1 MPLQTPAK
9 IKSNILIIDDDKNI
23 LKILSKLLEKEGYA
37 VTTTETGQEAL
48 DKIKNQNYN
57 VVLIDVKLQDV
68 NGLNLLDQIHKIA
81 PDMVKIILTG
91 HPSDEDMTIAFER
104 GANEYLTKPV
114 RPEKLIEVI
123 QINLKKEQKSE

>member
-1 MPLQTPAK
+1 LPLQTPAK

>member
-1 MPLQTPAK
+1 LQTPAK

>member
-1 MPLQTPAK
+1 MQTPSK
-9 IKSNILIIDDDKNI
+9 IKSSILIIDDDKNI

-37 VTTTETGQEAL
+37 VNTSETGQEAL